1 MVGIADQIEALLRA
15 RAERVAGIQRDIG
28 SWSSTDDLLT
38 ELGYA
43 VEELRA
49 HPKTPAAVR
58 DRLGAIR
65 IDELQAAVA
74 RTVGQLELL
83 KSRFS
88 RDTVNLGVSGAARVG
103 KSTLLQT
110 LSGLDDEQIP
120 TGSGIPVTAVRSHIH
135 HSPVLRRAV
144 LRRHTVRTFLDE
156 VVAPYHRALKLD
168 RQPVTIDEF
177 RAWDYPN
184 PDPGT
189 PAPAGEVEI
198 RVRLRDMRDALWS
211 FEEDL
216 VGGERVLDD
225 LAELRPFVA
234 YPTSE
239 ELESGEPPAR
249 RYLAVRTVRIDCK
262 FPHSDVDHLA
272 IVDLPG
278 LGELAAGAEDRH
290 VEGLRD
296 QVDFVLMV
304 KRPVEGLAYWGD
316 RDRRTLEL
324 LDDARGFVR
333 DRGDF
338 VHLVVNSGDTD
349 PKLASD
355 LRADVRRQVNDG
367 VDGRYLTVYDA
378 DAASSKSV
386 AEDLLSPLLHRMA
399 ERLPLMD
406 AQVVAG
412 TAESSAELAGR
423 IRSVLQ
429 DIGTALGLV
438 RHLTGAAAEQLD
450 LRTAQLRRDLAGD
463 LWAYVESLADLA
475 RPDQDDVLYVAAV
488 EGAYQAVADWIAT
501 GFGVGHEQWCLQA
514 VEVMRRDAACGPF
527 AAEEFNRVRVEV
539 SRRFALLDDFFTK
552 RLEKTWSEVAAIL
565 GGRLNGMFAGVE
577 GANALRRFRT
587 ALLDATEPCPG
598 IASTVEN
605 LLDVRMDYR
614 THLYPRVHQE
624 LDALRYE
631 VRNAFNQPEAQIVVQ
646 PGEQGAEELFKFL
659 GERSRQVAHRV
670 RQSLL
675 GEVVTPALL
684 VYTVTAQFDDALIRS
699 GDSAREFQ
707 RLTRSYRDEIWPE
720 VFAEIDDDN
729 NRVAR
734 IVRLRTEIDDR
745 LSMIGVAP

>member
-1 MVGIADQIEALLRA
+1 MGGIADQIEALLRA
-15 RAERVAGIQRDIG
+15 RAERVAGIQRDIANWG
-28 SWSSTDDLLT
+28 SADELLT

-43 VEELRA
+43 IEELRA

-58 DRLGAIR
+58 DRLQAVR
-65 IDELQAAVA
+65 VDELQAGVA
-74 RTVGQLELL
+74 RTVGHLEVL
-83 KSRFS
+83 KARFS

-135 HSPVLRRAV
+135 HSPVVRRAV

-156 VVAPYHRALKLD
+156 VVAPYHRALKIN
-168 RQPVTIDEF
+168 RQPATLEEF
-177 RAWDYPN
+177 REWDYPN

-189 PAPAGEVEI
+189 PAPAGEIEI
-198 RVRLRDMRDALWS
+198 RRRLRDMRDALWS
-211 FEEDL
+211 YEEDL
-216 VGGERVLDD
+216 VGGDRVLDD

-239 ELESGEPPAR
+239 ELESGDQVAR
-249 RYLAVRTVRIDCK
+249 RYLAIRTVRIDCA

-324 LDDARGFVR
+324 LDQARGFVR

-338 VHLVVNSGDTD
+338 VYLVVNSGDAD
-349 PKLASD
+349 AKLAAD
-355 LRADVRRQVNDG
+355 LRGDVRRQVNDG
-367 VDGRYLTVYDA
+367 VDGRYLTVYEV
-378 DAASSKSV
+378 DAASRTSV
-386 AEDLLSPLLHRMA
+386 AEDLLSPLLRRMA

-412 TAESSAELAGR
+412 TMEDAAELAGR
-423 IRSVLQ
+423 IRAVLA
-429 DIGTALGLV
+429 DVGTALGLV

-450 LRTAQLRRDLAGD
+450 LRTTQLRRDLAGD
-463 LWAYVESLADLA
+463 LWAYVESLADQA

-488 EGAYQAVADWIAT
+488 EAAYEAVVDWIGT
-501 GFGVGHEQWCLQA
+501 GFGIGHEQWCREA
-514 VEVMRRDAACGPF
+514 VEVMRRDAACAPF
-527 AAEEFNRVRVEV
+527 AAVEFNRVRVEV
-539 SRRFALLDDFFTK
+539 SRRFALLDDFFSQ
-552 RLEKTWSEVAAIL
+552 RLNKTWTEVAAIL
-565 GGRLNGMFAGVE
+565 GGRLGEMLGGLQ
-577 GANALRRFRT
+577 GAEALRRFM
-587 ALLDATEPCPG
+587 AAMVDATEPCPG
-598 IASTVEN
+598 IATTVEN

-624 LDALRYE
+624 LDGLRYE
-631 VRNAFNQPEAQIVVQ
+631 VRNAFGHPEAQIVVQ
-646 PGEQGAEELFKFL
+646 PTEQGAEVLFKFL
-659 GERSRQVAHRV
+659 GERARQVAHRV

-699 GDSAREFQ
+699 GDATLEFA
-707 RLTRSYRDEIWPE
+707 RLTRSYRDDIWPE

-734 IVRLRTEIDDR
+734 IVRLRGEIDER
-745 LSMIGVAP
+745 LNLIGVAS